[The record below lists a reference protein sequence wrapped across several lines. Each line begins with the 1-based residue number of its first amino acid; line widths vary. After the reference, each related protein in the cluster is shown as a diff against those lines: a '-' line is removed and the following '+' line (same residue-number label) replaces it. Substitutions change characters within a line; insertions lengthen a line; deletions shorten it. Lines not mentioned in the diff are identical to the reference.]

1 MEDILGVEPT
11 VLPCS
16 ISFNL
21 CSDQKNYLLLKHCRI
36 IKNGQQHVVPM
47 SLNREK

>member
-11 VLPCS
+11 VLPLS
-16 ISFNL
+16 TFAVIS
-21 CSDQKNYLLLKHCRI
+21 NYLLLKHCRI
-36 IKNGQQHVVPM
+36 IKNGRQHVVPM